1 MIWIGSA
8 YPYPH
13 PSCLLVHP
21 SSLFQLGGFNPTYCF
36 FHVFPSVYTYLCIHT
51 YQLCNNYVTCIVAK
65 HDVDIKYMV
74 WCAVQNFICSCTYYT
89 LVCTQLL
96 TISHMIMHRHS
107 HKQLLEHACTPHCS
121 PFWLQWSLHHH
132 TWTTYIDPGGLWSMW
147 ERWDF
152 LARVWDLL
160 TWKWYV
166 TSCRN
171 DFSTHGNL
179 CEVTSWYKG
188 C

>member
-1 MIWIGSA
+1 MRVLGSA

-51 YQLCNNYVTCIVAK
+51 YQLCNKYVTCIVAK

-96 TISHMIMHRHS
+96 TISHMIMHRHCLPQTTDRTRMHTSLFSILASVISPSS
-107 HKQLLEHACTPHCS
+107 HLNYLYRSRRLVEHVGEMRFSCQSVGSPHLKMICN
-121 PFWLQWSLHHH
+121 F
-132 TWTTYIDPGGLWSMW
+132 M
-147 ERWDF
+147 
-152 LARVWDLL
+152 
-160 TWKWYV
+160 
-166 TSCRN
+166 
-171 DFSTHGNL
+171 
-179 CEVTSWYKG
+179 
-188 C
+188 